1 MTRFPLLL
9 SAALLATAAAAPA
22 VAQPAPPPP
31 SAGAPAPAPE
41 RHYVRVT
48 GEGEAR
54 AAPDLAIVQLT
65 VLRTAE
71 AADAALSEA
80 NEAASAVAEAMR
92 SFEIEDRDLQTGGL
106 SITPQYRYENRPD
119 GTSVPPEIIGYEV
132 RNSLTV
138 RVRDLDRLGEILDR
152 AVELGV
158 NQGGDINF
166 QIEDTSDLENEAR
179 RDAFEQARRS
189 AQTLAE
195 AAGRTLGAATAISDE
210 SASYAPPP
218 PMPMMARSMMA
229 EAAPGG
235 SVPVEIGE
243 NTVTTRVQVVF
254 ELN

>member
-9 SAALLATAAAAPA
+9 SAALLATVAAAPA

-31 SAGAPAPAPE
+31 AAGPAAPAE
-41 RHYVRVT
+41 RHTVRVT

-54 AAPDLAIVQLT
+54 AAPDLAVVQLT

-71 AADAALSEA
+71 AADEALTQA
-80 NEAASAVAEAMR
+80 NEAASAVTEALR
-92 SFEIEDRDLQTGGL
+92 GFQIEDRDLQTGGL

-189 AQTLAE
+189 AATLAE
-195 AAGRTLGAATAISDE
+195 AAGRTLGQAMAISDE
-210 SASYAPPP
+210 SATYAPPP

-229 EAAPGG
+229 EASAADS
-235 SVPVEIGE
+235 SVPVQIGE